1 MGKSLCY
8 ALLPAIFDMKRGL
21 AESPSSI
28 VMVVSPLI
36 ALMKDQCTS
45 FAQKGITAGHVSDKE
60 ATDRETRRRIQR
72 GECQLVFISPE
83 ALFLTMEWRRM
94 LTTDRY
100 LKHLV
105 GFVVDEAH
113 CVKKWYV
120 CIINFIKFV
129 TSINLAFY
137 YYVFTG
143 VKAFDVNFQD
153 LVRSEVLYPS
163 MSMSW
168 R

>member
-1 MGKSLCY
+1 MTEAIEDLIDNTAALLGYTRLKGEQKMALRAFISGKDVFISLPTGYGKSLCY
-8 ALLPAIFDMKRGL
+8 ALIPVIFDMKLGL

-45 FAQKGITAGHVSDKE
+45 FARKGITAGHVSDKE

-72 GECQLVFISPE
+72 GECQLVFLSPE
-83 ALFLTMEWRRM
+83 ALFLTTEWRRM

-120 CIINFIKFV
+120 
-129 TSINLAFY
+129 
-137 YYVFTG
+137 
-143 VKAFDVNFQD
+143 
-153 LVRSEVLYPS
+153 
-163 MSMSW
+163 
-168 R
+168 